1 MIQQAK
7 NFLQLDRFNIYFQK
21 QVLNLIGL
29 IYSLNLAED
38 VHQKLKFVLETFLQK
53 QSPIV
58 SRDLQ
63 GQDKRNQV
71 INYEKLL
78 EGFFDLFD
86 LSKSPQI
93 LHLLRRI
100 IAEHKPVFLNER
112 IKASL
117 NNFVVNV
124 VNKQPWFTLFY
135 TIVEQ
140 FFISFFDGKN

>member
-1 MIQQAK
+1 VIQQAK

-63 GQDKRNQV
+63 GQDKRNQA

-86 LSKSPQI
+86 LS
-93 LHLLRRI
+93 
-100 IAEHKPVFLNER
+100 
-112 IKASL
+112 
-117 NNFVVNV
+117 
-124 VNKQPWFTLFY
+124 
-135 TIVEQ
+135 
-140 FFISFFDGKN
+140 

>member
-86 LSKSPQI
+86 LS
-93 LHLLRRI
+93 
-100 IAEHKPVFLNER
+100 
-112 IKASL
+112 
-117 NNFVVNV
+117 
-124 VNKQPWFTLFY
+124 
-135 TIVEQ
+135 
-140 FFISFFDGKN
+140 